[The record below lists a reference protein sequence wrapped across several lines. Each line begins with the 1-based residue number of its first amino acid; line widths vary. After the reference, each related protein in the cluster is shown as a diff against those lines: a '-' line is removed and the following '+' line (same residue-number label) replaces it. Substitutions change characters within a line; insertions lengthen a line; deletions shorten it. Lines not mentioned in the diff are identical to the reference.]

1 MNPYPKTPRGTVVDD
16 YHGVSVPDPYRWLED
31 TEARA
36 TFEWVEDQNA
46 ITERHLA
53 TIPNRRAVRDRVAE
67 LWDYTRYGTPAYP
80 VPVLA
85 GGCRFF
91 FRSDGLQN
99 QPVLFVEPEHGEARV
114 LMDPNTLSEDGTVA
128 LSSFDVTH
136 DGRLLAYALTHGGS
150 DWQEIRVRD
159 VDTGADLPDH
169 VEWMK
174 FASPSWTRDGRGFFY
189 SRYPAPDAR
198 DALLETNRGQQL
210 YYHRLGTDQS
220 QDVLIYE
227 RPDEPDWG
235 FMARV
240 TEDGRYAVIH
250 VWHGS
255 ASENRL
261 YYLDLEHPAN
271 PLLDGEVRPIM
282 DDGDASYAFVANLGE
297 RFLVLTDLEAPRRRL
312 VAVDLRKPEP
322 EHWESIIPEDE
333 PVLESVRLL
342 GGRLVAAYL
351 VDARGELRV
360 HDLDGIQLPGIA
372 LPTLGSVAG
381 FGGSETKSEMFF
393 AFTSFVHP
401 RTVYRCELDSRTTEV
416 YGTTPDF
423 DVSDLVTEQ
432 VFVASKDGTRVPM
445 FITHRRGATRDGD
458 RPVMLYGYGGF
469 NVSLSPFFS
478 VANLVWMEMGGV
490 LAVPNLRGGGE
501 YGEEWHRSGTR
512 ERKQNVFDDF
522 QAAATHLIE
531 AGYTRPERIAIS
543 GGSNGGLLVGACM
556 IQRPDLFAV
565 ALPAVGVMDML
576 RFHRFTIGWAWVS
589 DYGSADEPEEFAF
602 LRAYSPLH
610 TLEDGECY
618 PATLVTTADRDDRV
632 VPGHSFK
639 FTARLQEAQGCDRP
653 VLIRVDR
660 QAGHG
665 AGKPTRKLIDEAGD
679 RLAFAWHHLGQGT

>member
-1 MNPYPKTPRGTVVDD
+1 MNRYPKTSKGTVVDD

-31 TEARA
+31 TEAQA

-46 ITERHLA
+46 VTERHLGGIA
-53 TIPNRRAVRDRVAE
+53 NRQAVRDRVAE

-85 GGCRFF
+85 GGFRFF
-91 FRSDGLQN
+91 FRNDGLQN

-114 LMDPNTLSEDGTVA
+114 LMDPNTLSDDGTVA

-136 DGRLLAYALTHGGS
+136 DGRLLAYALAHGGS

-159 VDTGADLPDH
+159 VETGNDLPDH
-169 VEWMK
+169 VQWMK

-189 SRYPAPDAR
+189 SRYPEPDAR

-227 RPDEPDWG
+227 RPEEPDWG
-235 FMARV
+235 FVARV
-240 TEDGRYAVIH
+240 TDDGRYAVIH

-261 YYLDLEHPAN
+261 YYLDLGDPAN
-271 PLLDGEVRPIM
+271 PVFDAEVRPIM
-282 DDGDASYAFVANLGE
+282 DHGDASYLFVANLGE
-297 RFLVLTDLEAPRRRL
+297 RFLVLTDLDAPRRRV
-312 VAVDLRKPEP
+312 VAVDLHRPEP
-322 EHWESIIPEDE
+322 EHWESIIPEDAS
-333 PVLESVRLL
+333 VLESVRLL

-351 VDARGELRV
+351 ADARGDLRV
-360 HDLDGIQLPGIA
+360 HGLDGTQLPGIA

-381 FGGSETKSEMFF
+381 FGGSEEKSEMFF
-393 AFTSFVHP
+393 SFTSFVQP
-401 RTVYRCELDSRTTEV
+401 RTVYRHDLDSGETDV
-416 YGTTPDF
+416 FGTPLDF
-423 DVSDLVTEQ
+423 DVPDLVTRQ

-445 FITHRRGATRDGD
+445 FVTHRRGISKDGD

-478 VANLVWMEMGGV
+478 VPHLVWMEMGGV

-501 YGEEWHRSGTR
+501 YGEEWHRAGTR

-531 AGYTRPERIAIS
+531 TGYTRPERIAIA

-589 DYGSADEPEEFAF
+589 DYGSADEPEDFAI
-602 LRAYSPLH
+602 LHAYSPLH
-610 TLEDGECY
+610 SLKDGQCY

-653 VLIRVDR
+653 ALIRVDR